1 MRALTTLVLLFAPL
15 ATACTD
21 DTVGENTAYRRLLD
35 AYNSEAD
42 CLSSTV
48 NACYQTLTLC
58 TNGNATV
65 DLSMRPMRGTY
76 LLQGS
81 IARTE
86 TIDMSFDFDLETL
99 SSPDLPGRNRWA
111 QVESLT
117 YDCSGR

>member
-1 MRALTTLVLLFAPL
+1 MRALPLVLLSASL

-21 DTVGENTAYRRLLD
+21 DTVGENTAYRRLQD
-35 AYNSEAD
+35 AYGSEAE

-76 LLQGS
+76 LLSGS

-86 TIDMSFDFDLETL
+86 TVDMSFDFDLETQ
-99 SSPDLPGRNRWA
+99 SSPDLPGRHPWEW
-111 QVESLT
+111 VESLN
-117 YDCSGR
+117 YDCR

>member
-1 MRALTTLVLLFAPL
+1 MRALPTLVLLFAPL

-21 DTVGENTAYRRLLD
+21 DTIGENTAYRRLQD
-35 AYNSEAD
+35 AYDSEAQ

-58 TNGNATV
+58 TNGRASI
-65 DLSMRPMRGTY
+65 DLAMRPLRGTY
-76 LLQGS
+76 LLEGS

-99 SSPDLPGRNRWA
+99 SSPDLPGRHRWER
-111 QVESLT
+111 VESLT
-117 YDCSGR
+117 YDCDR